1 MKKYNCFNHKK
12 IHFSMIENV
21 LKKLMLIIGMKGM
34 KVKMKVKSDMTI
46 SKDIIHIGASDKN
59 IKIFE
64 NQYVLENGMSYNS
77 YVIKDKKN
85 VILDTIDEKLTDKWL
100 ENLEK
105 ALEGEKPDYLIVSHM
120 EPDHAYNI
128 GILAKKY
135 PEMKIVGNQITFNML
150 ANFFKEIDFSN
161 RKFVVMEG
169 DVLDIGN
176 HKLQFFMAPMVH
188 WPEVMV
194 TYEQTEKILFS
205 ADGFGKFGAIE
216 PEEEWDCEA
225 RRYYFGIVGKYGMQV
240 QALLKKA
247 ANLDIQMIC
256 PLHGPILK
264 DNLGYY
270 IDKYN
275 TWSSYKPEEEGIY
288 IACSSIYGN
297 TLKTAEKLAEIL
309 KEKGAKKVVL
319 GDLTKEDWA
328 KAVGN
333 AFKYSHLIVAS
344 SSYNAGVFPP
354 MKQFLDRLKE
364 RNYQNRTVGIIEN
377 GSWAPSAGKCMKNV
391 LQEMKDINIIEPIIT
406 IKSTMS
412 NENIAQM
419 EEMADKI
426 L

>member
-1 MKKYNCFNHKK
+1 M
-12 IHFSMIENV
+12 
-21 LKKLMLIIGMKGM
+21 
-34 KVKMKVKSDMTI
+34 SDMTI
-46 SKDIIHIGASDKN
+46 SKDIIHIGASDKD

-64 NQYVLENGMSYNS
+64 SQYVLENGMSYNS
-77 YVIKDKKN
+77 YLIKDEKN
-85 VILDTIDEKLTDKWL
+85 VVLDTIDEKLTDIWFK
-100 ENLEK
+100 NLEK
-105 ALEGEKPDYLIVSHM
+105 ALDGEKPDYLIVSHM

-128 GILAKKY
+128 GELAKKY
-135 PEMKIVGNQITFNML
+135 PEMKIVGNQLTFNML

-169 DVLDIGN
+169 DVLDIGK

-205 ADGFGKFGAIE
+205 ADGFGKFGALDVD
-216 PEEEWDCEA
+216 EEWDCEA

-247 ANLDIQMIC
+247 ATLDIQMIC

-264 DNLGYY
+264 ENLGYY

-275 TWSSYKPEEEGIY
+275 IWSSYKPEEEGIY

-297 TLKTAEKLAEIL
+297 TLKAAQKLAEIL

-319 GDLTKEDWA
+319 ADLTKEDWA
-328 KAVGN
+328 EAIED
-333 AFKYSHLIVAS
+333 AFRYSHLVVAS
-344 SSYNAGVFPP
+344 SSYNAGLFPP
-354 MKQFLDRLKE
+354 MKRFLDHLKE

-377 GSWAPSAGKCMKNV
+377 GSWAPSAGKCMKGT
-391 LQEMKDINIIEPIIT
+391 LEEMKNINIIEPMIT

-412 NENIAQM
+412 DENIAQM
-419 EEMADKI
+419 KEMADV
-426 L
+426 LLGTF